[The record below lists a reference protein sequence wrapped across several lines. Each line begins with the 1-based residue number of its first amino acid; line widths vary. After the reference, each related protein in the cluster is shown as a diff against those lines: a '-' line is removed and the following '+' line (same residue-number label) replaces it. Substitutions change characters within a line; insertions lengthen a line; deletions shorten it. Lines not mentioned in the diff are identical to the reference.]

1 MKLHKATGISEK
13 ILGDQMDTKSG
24 CFEIRNEVSLE
35 ISNYISVNIVQ
46 KRTLKIA
53 FLTFS
58 SLKWDIFMDYCLGKT
73 KQDKGS
79 TSSLVRHFYGTVQY
93 PCQECTG
100 LLLNCR
106 KSAELLRSTV
116 ITIWL
121 SYV

>member
-46 KRTLKIA
+46 KRMLKIA

-73 KQDKGS
+73 K
-79 TSSLVRHFYGTVQY
+79 
-93 PCQECTG
+93 
-100 LLLNCR
+100 
-106 KSAELLRSTV
+106 
-116 ITIWL
+116 
-121 SYV
+121 